1 LVSGEK
7 ANGEEANP
15 LKITPN
21 PLASFGMDD
30 SDGSCAGTASRNLWQ
45 CGWQSE
51 PQKKKP
57 RPEGRGRWRDE
68 SAGQTQEGTHRHRA
82 MQAPASF

>member
-30 SDGSCAGTASRNLWQ
+30 GDGCWAGMASDN
-45 CGWQSE
+45 
-51 PQKKKP
+51 
-57 RPEGRGRWRDE
+57 
-68 SAGQTQEGTHRHRA
+68 
-82 MQAPASF
+82 